1 MPSCLADYLLCLW
14 GVWCLSSARATVIT
28 RMVGFSLS
36 PRIPWVTGS
45 PTIGGG
51 WGWGNQSCA
60 DAATVLCSRFVG
72 SATAD
77 EGRGSEGQGRG
88 HLSDWW
94 DGVPSPT
101 ATAAQLVLAMGTPA
115 IRRLESRAPTLLLPL
130 GSLKLQAQLHVSEG
144 QDFRHQS
151 ALLSI
156 LPPLCVPVH
165 PPLEV

>member
-1 MPSCLADYLLCLW
+1 MAPCLHVLLITSCASGVFGAFLLPEP
-14 GVWCLSSARATVIT
+14 LSSPGWWA
-28 RMVGFSLS
+28 FPSH
-36 PRIPWVTGS
+36 PGS
-45 PTIGGG
+45 PESQAPPPLEEGGG
-51 WGWGNQSCA
+51 G
-60 DAATVLCSRFVG
+60 ATRAVQMQLLFCVLRFVG

-144 QDFRHQS
+144 DRKS
-151 ALLSI
+151 
-156 LPPLCVPVH
+156 VV
-165 PPLEV
+165 